1 MEAKICGIKDQR
13 TLNYIIKHNYPPKFI
28 GFICNYKKSKRYI
41 KFNYLE
47 KLINTNKKNT
57 NFVAVLVKP
66 NKNFLEKIKLLNF
79 DYYQLY
85 NVSPKQ
91 TKNIKKK
98 YKKKII
104 TALTI
109 ENKFDVK
116 KYKQYLNISDI
127 ILFDSKGYEK
137 SMSFQHSLIENIKF
151 DKEVMVAGNI
161 QFNDDLENYSKIA
174 DIVDKAKLGV
184 ATISTTSLVKGYF
197 YNFEDQGNGSGFV
210 VRPDGY
216 IATNYHVVKGAS
228 EIKIADMAYVN
239 ALIQRAINGL

>member
-1 MEAKICGIKDQR
+1 MEAKICGIKDQK
-13 TLNYIIKHNYPPKFI
+13 TLNYIINHNCPPKFI

-41 KFNYLE
+41 KFNYLK
-47 KLINTNKKNT
+47 KLIKTKKKNI

-66 NKNFLEKIKLLNF
+66 NKNFLEKIKFLNF

-85 NVSPKQ
+85 DVSPKQ
-91 TKNIKKK
+91 TDNIKKK

-137 SMSFQHSLIENIKF
+137 SMGFDHLLIRNLPNTIK
-151 DKEVMVAGNI
+151 KMLAGNI
-161 QFNDDLENYSKIA
+161 KYNEKLDNYVKITDIIDISGSLETLGKKDFKKIDKFLKNLKKLNDKN
-174 DIVDKAKLGV
+174 
-184 ATISTTSLVKGYF
+184 
-197 YNFEDQGNGSGFV
+197 
-210 VRPDGY
+210 
-216 IATNYHVVKGAS
+216 
-228 EIKIADMAYVN
+228 
-239 ALIQRAINGL
+239 